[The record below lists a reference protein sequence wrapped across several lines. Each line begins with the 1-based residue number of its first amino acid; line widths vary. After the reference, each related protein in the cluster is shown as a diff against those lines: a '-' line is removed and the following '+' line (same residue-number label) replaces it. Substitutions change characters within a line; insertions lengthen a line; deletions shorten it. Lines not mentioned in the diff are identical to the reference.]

1 MTNKKAPTPKS
12 SSFPFV
18 FKIIWGIF
26 LVVLVVLLILES
38 KFWISKQMHNLSF
51 LNDEEN
57 SSWTTL
63 INGIAKSE
71 LDTRFVEAS
80 GSLESSNIETLGD
93 IKEKIILLE
102 KYEEAKSDFE
112 TKKLLLEAYQLD
124 HQYLKARKLYYQLSD
139 EERQKLDPN
148 SEFLIFLQSFTQ
160 GSSSE
165 YQRLKQLFSSSI
177 QQGSLSSEAVNYY
190 QSAFELAEGNYEK
203 AKNLISSLQSPQYQ
217 DYKTSIET
225 AMKQYEGLQDVPTY
239 YQDGLIALQ
248 LMNHGFYGLA
258 KKIALPLVSEH
269 PNYIL
274 PYQVLAN
281 ADLELGRKESALGYF
296 QQLLKL
302 DYQQK
307 NTYLYHLWVLSYELG
322 NPSQAVIFFSQITDQ
337 NITLDGDRYL
347 VLSYLALGEE
357 KKALI
362 SWQRLIGYPE
372 LKKSDFYTFFQ
383 TAFWKPYLQGKKAS
397 YLEKDPELVKHFLTL
412 CKKRLQKADASVC
425 AYGDLGYAISTGN
438 DKAQYL
444 SQANHFAKQYQQAE
458 FYLLLGEIFGEK
470 GHIEHAQDNFLK
482 ALKLATTDEARTH
495 IKSLILKLNEEEA

>member
-1 MTNKKAPTPKS
+1 M
-12 SSFPFV
+12 
-18 FKIIWGIF
+18 
-26 LVVLVVLLILES
+26 
-38 KFWISKQMHNLSF
+38 
-51 LNDEEN
+51 
-57 SSWTTL
+57 
-63 INGIAKSE
+63 
-71 LDTRFVEAS
+71 DTRFVEAS

-307 NTYLYHLWVLSYELG
+307 NTYLYHL
-322 NPSQAVIFFSQITDQ
+322 
-337 NITLDGDRYL
+337 
-347 VLSYLALGEE
+347 
-357 KKALI
+357 
-362 SWQRLIGYPE
+362 
-372 LKKSDFYTFFQ
+372 
-383 TAFWKPYLQGKKAS
+383 
-397 YLEKDPELVKHFLTL
+397 
-412 CKKRLQKADASVC
+412 
-425 AYGDLGYAISTGN
+425 
-438 DKAQYL
+438 
-444 SQANHFAKQYQQAE
+444 
-458 FYLLLGEIFGEK
+458 
-470 GHIEHAQDNFLK
+470 
-482 ALKLATTDEARTH
+482 
-495 IKSLILKLNEEEA
+495 